1 MATVKVKMTTNA
13 RLVGDVLPSKRNT
26 FYALKELINNSIKAA
41 AKHIHIDLI
50 PSDCDEDSLQYRPIE
65 KIMITD
71 DGEGVSQSRFAN
83 RIMEIATESEDGGNG
98 TGRFA
103 GLLIGRTMTIETTSF
118 DQEQKKKT
126 TSSVTFH
133 AKDFTSGNINDVEFD
148 VNYSDADS
156 STPNGYKVT
165 LSDLY
170 NNEQDCPRKNKLS
183 SEFKPDNFAQA
194 VFEHYPFYLF
204 NDKVKFVINGKEL
217 RMEDFF
223 LNHNKVGKIKDY
235 TDTSGKEHKVRFQF
249 YSLKLSDKRVRIFL
263 QPATGIKTIIA
274 EFVYNSIWY
283 SPEAMGAQFVVVESD
298 IITPDLY
305 SNFTIE
311 ALGQNE
317 WTSFSRLIRETID
330 EHFKKD
336 DVKYK
341 SFLDKLGADQYYPY
355 TADERKMNLASEKLF
370 ERSAYL
376 FEDDLKLL
384 STDNKTRKIVYLLLR
399 KAIEDGDL
407 TYLFS
412 DVLNLSKEGQNK
424 LKELL
429 RQTDMEEI
437 VRFSS
442 DIARKDQYLNFL
454 HELVYGEISKHL
466 LERKQ
471 LHKIVERHLWVFGE
485 EYNETLKLWSD
496 TSLANNL
503 DELHRKYLDYQP
515 TKDDENLI
523 EEVKGKVKSITD
535 LFFYNEKRLGNGRR
549 EVMIVELKAPKCA
562 IGQKELNQ
570 VERYGFEIANQGAF
584 PKQNVCYKILL
595 ISSKLTSFGRSIVN
609 GTGLNKQTPFL
620 YKNITD
626 NGAGIQIYVMEWSE
640 LISKNRIHLS
650 YLGDKLKVKYDDV
663 NEIFQREYSELM
675 IPNRNPRLYESKKQ
689 Q

>member
-1 MATVKVKMTTNA
+1 MATVKMKMTTNA

-41 AKHIHIDLI
+41 AKSIHIDLL
-50 PSDCDEDSLQYRPIE
+50 PSECDEDSIHYHPID
-65 KIMITD
+65 KIVISD

-83 RIMEIATESEDGGNG
+83 RIMEIATVSEDGGNG

-118 DQEQKKKT
+118 DQELKKKT

-148 VNYSDADS
+148 VNYADADAK
-156 STPNGYKVT
+156 TPNGYRVV

-170 NNEQDCPRKNKLS
+170 NNEPECARKNKLS
-183 SEFKPDNFAQA
+183 SEFKPENFAQA
-194 VFEHYPFYLF
+194 IFEHYPFYVF
-204 NDKVKFVINGKEL
+204 NGKLKFVINGKEL
-217 RMEDFF
+217 KMEDFF
-223 LNHNKVGKIKDY
+223 LNNKKSGRAVDY

-263 QPATGIKTIIA
+263 QPSSGIKTIIA

-298 IITPDLY
+298 IVTPDLY

-317 WTSFSRLIRETID
+317 WTSFSKLIRDTID

-341 SFLDKLGADQYYPY
+341 TFLEKLGADEYYPY
-355 TADERKMNLASEKLF
+355 TPEERKRKPLSEQLF

-384 STDNKTRKIVYLLLR
+384 ATDDKTRKIVYLLLR
-399 KAIEDGDL
+399 KAIENGDL
-407 TYLFS
+407 AYLFS
-412 DVLNLSKEGQNK
+412 DVLNLSKDAQNK
-424 LKELL
+424 MLDLL
-429 RQTDMEEI
+429 HQTSMEEI
-437 VRFSS
+437 VRFTS
-442 DIARKDQYLNFL
+442 DVAEKEQFLNFL
-454 HELVYGEISKHL
+454 YELTYGKDIAKHV

-471 LHKIVERHLWVFGE
+471 LHKIVEKNLWIFGE
-485 EYNETLKLWSD
+485 EYLGTPILWSD
-496 TSLANNL
+496 KNLGNNL
-503 DELHRKYLDYQP
+503 DQLHHDYLDYKP
-515 TKDDENLI
+515 SSKDNNLI
-523 EEVKGKVKSITD
+523 DVKGGIRSITD
-535 LFFYNEKRLGNGRR
+535 LFFYNEKKLGNGRD

-562 IGQKELNQ
+562 IHQKELNQ
-570 VERYGFEIANQGAF
+570 VDLYGYEIANKSEF
-584 PKQNVCYKILL
+584 PKHNVTYKILL
-595 ISSKLTSFGRSIVN
+595 ISSKITDFAKSQIN
-609 GTGLNKQTPFL
+609 GNKLNEKVPFL
-620 YKNITD
+620 YKTIND
-626 NGAGIQIYVMEWSE
+626 NNADIQIYVMEWSD
-640 LISKNRIHLS
+640 LIKRNQMQLS
-650 YLGDKLKVKYDDV
+650 YLNNSLNVKYNTV
-663 NEIFQREYSELM
+663 LEMFQKQYPEYL
-675 IPNRNPRLYESKKQ
+675 IPNRIPRLYESKKQ

>member
-1 MATVKVKMTTNA
+1 MAIVKMKMTTNA

-26 FYALKELINNSIKAA
+26 FYALKELINNSIRAK
-41 AKHIHIDLI
+41 AKHICIDFV
-50 PSDCDEDSLQYRPIE
+50 PQGDEDDIQYR
-65 KIMITD
+65 KINQIIISD
-71 DGEGVSQSRFAN
+71 DGEGVSESRFAN
-83 RIMEIATESEDGGNG
+83 RIMEIATESDEGGNG

-103 GLLIGRTMTIETTSF
+103 GLLIGRTMQIETTAY
-118 DQEQKKKT
+118 DQEQKKST
-126 TSSVTFH
+126 TTSVTFN
-133 AKDFTSGNINDVEFD
+133 AKDFTGGNINDVEFD
-148 VNYSDADS
+148 VESADAES
-156 STPNGYKVT
+156 QMVHGYKVI

-170 NNEQDCPRKNKLS
+170 NNEPECPRKNKLS
-183 SEFKPDNFAQA
+183 SEFREENFAQA
-194 VFEHYPFYLF
+194 IFEHYPFYIF
-204 NDKVKFVINGKEL
+204 NDKVRFVINGRTLK
-217 RMEDFF
+217 MEDFF
-223 LNHNKVGKIKDY
+223 LDSKKKNKIVDY
-235 TDTSGKEHKVRFQF
+235 TDTMGADHKVVFQF

-263 QPATGIKTIIA
+263 QSTTGIKTIIA

-283 SPEAMGAQFVVVESD
+283 SPEVMGAQFIVVESD
-298 IITPDLY
+298 VITPDLY
-305 SNFTIE
+305 ANFSIE
-311 ALGQNE
+311 SLGQNE
-317 WTSFSRLIRETID
+317 WTSFSKLIRETID
-330 EHFKKD
+330 ERFKKG

-341 SFLDKLGADQYYPY
+341 SFLEKLGADQFYPY
-355 TADERKMNLASEKLF
+355 TQQEREKKLPSEQLF

-376 FEDDLKLL
+376 FEEDLKLL

-399 KAIEDGDL
+399 KAIEDGNL
-407 TYLFS
+407 AYLFS
-412 DVLNLSKEGQNK
+412 DVLNLSKDGQNK

-442 DIARKDQYLNFL
+442 EVARKDQYLDFL
-454 HELVYGEISKHL
+454 NELVYGEISKHL

-503 DELHRKYLDYQP
+503 DELHRKYLNYNP

-535 LFFYNEKRLGNGRR
+535 LFFYNEKKLGNGRR

-570 VERYGFEIANQGAF
+570 VERYGYEIANQGVF
-584 PKQNVCYKILL
+584 PKQDVCYKILL
-595 ISSKLTSFGRSIVN
+595 ISSRLTSFGRSLVN
-609 GTGLNKQTPFL
+609 GSGLNKQTPFL

-626 NGAGIQIYVMEWSE
+626 NGADIQIYVMEWSE
-640 LISKNRIHLS
+640 LINKNRMHLS
-650 YLGDKLKVKYDDV
+650 YLGNKLKLKYDDV

-675 IPNRNPRLYESKKQ
+675 IPNKNPRLYESKKQ

>member
-1 MATVKVKMTTNA
+1 MAIVKMKMTTNA

-41 AKHIHIDLI
+41 AKHVRIDII
-50 PSDCDEDSLQYRPIE
+50 PSDCDEDSLLYRPIE
-65 KIMITD
+65 KIVISD

-103 GLLIGRTMTIETTSF
+103 GLLIGRTMTIETTSY

-126 TSSVTFH
+126 ISSVTFH
-133 AKDFTSGNINDVEFD
+133 AKDFTGGNINDVEFD
-148 VNYSDADS
+148 VNYSDAES
-156 STPNGYKVT
+156 SASNGYKVT

-170 NNEQDCPRKNKLS
+170 NNEQDCARKNKLS
-183 SEFKPDNFAQA
+183 AEFRPENFTQA
-194 VFEHYPFYLF
+194 IFEHYPFYVF
-204 NDKVKFVINGKEL
+204 NDAVRFIINDKEL
-217 RMEDFF
+217 KVEDFF
-223 LNHNKVGKIKDY
+223 MNHNKRGKITDY
-235 TDTSGKEHKVRFQF
+235 IDTSGKEHKVRFQF

-305 SNFTIE
+305 VNFSIE

-317 WTSFSRLIRETID
+317 WTSFSKLIRDTID
-330 EHFKKD
+330 EHYKKG

-341 SFLDKLGADQYYPY
+341 SFLDKLGADQFYPY
-355 TADERKMNLASEKLF
+355 TADERKQNLLSERIF

-384 STDNKTRKIVYLLLR
+384 STDNKTRRIVYLLLR

-412 DVLNLSKEGQNK
+412 DVLNLSKDGQNK
-424 LKELL
+424 LIDLL
-429 RQTDMEEI
+429 HQTSMEEI

-442 DIARKDQYLNFL
+442 DVAEKKQFLNFL
-454 HELVYGEISKHL
+454 YELTYGEEIAKHI

-471 LHKIVERHLWVFGE
+471 LHKIVAKNLWIFGE
-485 EYNETLKLWSD
+485 EYLGTPLLWSD
-496 TSLANNL
+496 TNLGNNIEKL
-503 DELHRKYLDYQP
+503 NKDYLDYKP
-515 TKDDENLI
+515 TSKDNNLI
-523 EEVKGKVKSITD
+523 AVKGKIKSITD
-535 LFFYNEKRLGNGRR
+535 LFFYNEKKMGNGRD

-562 IGQKELNQ
+562 IHQKELNQ
-570 VERYGFEIANQGAF
+570 VDTYGYEIANRSEF
-584 PKQNVCYKILL
+584 PKHNVSYKILL
-595 ISSKLTSFGRSIVN
+595 ISSKITDFAKSQIN
-609 GTGLNKQTPFL
+609 GTKLNQQVPFL
-620 YKNITD
+620 YRKIND
-626 NGAGIQIYVMEWSE
+626 NNADIQIYVMEWAD
-640 LISKNRIHLS
+640 LIKRNQMQLS
-650 YLGDKLKVKYDDV
+650 YLNNSLTVKYRDV
-663 NEIFQREYSELM
+663 LEMFEKQYPEYM
-675 IPNRNPRLYESKKQ
+675 IPNRVPRLYESKKR
-689 Q
+689 

>member
-1 MATVKVKMTTNA
+1 MATVKMKMTTNA

-41 AKHIHIDLI
+41 AKSIHIDLL
-50 PSDCDEDSLQYRPIE
+50 PSECDEDSIHYHPID
-65 KIMITD
+65 KIVISD

-118 DQEQKKKT
+118 DQELKKKT

-133 AKDFTSGNINDVEFD
+133 AKDFMSGNINDVEFD
-148 VNYSDADS
+148 VNYADAEAK
-156 STPNGYKVT
+156 TPNGYKVV

-170 NNEQDCPRKNKLS
+170 NNEPECARKNKLG
-183 SEFKPDNFAQA
+183 SEFKAENFAQA
-194 VFEHYPFYLF
+194 IFEHYPFYVF
-204 NDKVKFVINGKEL
+204 NGKLKFVINGKEL
-217 RMEDFF
+217 KMEDFF
-223 LNHNKVGKIKDY
+223 LNNKKSGRAVDY

-298 IITPDLY
+298 IVTPDLY

-317 WTSFSRLIRETID
+317 WTSFSKLIRDTID

-341 SFLDKLGADQYYPY
+341 AFLEKLGADEYYPY
-355 TADERKMNLASEKLF
+355 TPEERKRKPLSEQLF

-384 STDNKTRKIVYLLLR
+384 ATDDKTRKIVYLLLR
-399 KAIEDGDL
+399 KAIENGDL
-407 TYLFS
+407 AYLFS
-412 DVLNLSKEGQNK
+412 DVLNLSKDAQNK
-424 LKELL
+424 MLDLL
-429 RQTDMEEI
+429 HQTSMEEI
-437 VRFSS
+437 VRFTS
-442 DIARKDQYLNFL
+442 DVAEKEQFLNFL
-454 HELVYGEISKHL
+454 YELTYGKDIAKHV

-471 LHKIVERHLWVFGE
+471 LHKIVEKNLWIFGE
-485 EYNETLKLWSD
+485 EYLGTPILWSD
-496 TSLANNL
+496 KNLGNNL
-503 DELHRKYLDYQP
+503 DQLHHDYLDYKP
-515 TKDDENLI
+515 SSKDNNLI
-523 EEVKGKVKSITD
+523 DVKGGIRSITD
-535 LFFYNEKRLGNGRR
+535 LFFYNEKKLGNGRD

-562 IGQKELNQ
+562 IHQKELNQ
-570 VERYGFEIANQGAF
+570 VDLYGYEIANKSEF
-584 PKQNVCYKILL
+584 PKHNVTYKILL
-595 ISSKLTSFGRSIVN
+595 ISSKITDFAKSQIN
-609 GTGLNKQTPFL
+609 GNKLNEKVPFL
-620 YKNITD
+620 YKTIND
-626 NGAGIQIYVMEWSE
+626 NNADIQIYVMEWTD
-640 LISKNRIHLS
+640 LIKRNQMQLS
-650 YLGDKLKVKYDDV
+650 YLNNSLNVKYNTV
-663 NEIFQREYSELM
+663 LEMFQKQYPEYL
-675 IPNRNPRLYESKKQ
+675 IPNRIPRLYESKKQ